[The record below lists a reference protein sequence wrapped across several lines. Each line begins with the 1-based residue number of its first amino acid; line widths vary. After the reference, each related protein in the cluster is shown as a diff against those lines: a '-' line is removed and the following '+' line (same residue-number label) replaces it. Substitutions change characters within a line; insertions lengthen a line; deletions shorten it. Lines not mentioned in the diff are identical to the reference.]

1 MQQPL
6 TNIGHVEGV
15 PAVGWNMPG
24 SNFSLVV
31 PKQTVLIVVREYN
44 NYATKVQQTYH
55 QVDKNA
61 IKLVLN
67 ANDLLVYCSPLWW
80 LIVVYNRCFI

>member
-15 PAVGWNMPG
+15 PVVGWNMPG

-55 QVDKNA
+55 QVDK
-61 IKLVLN
+61 ILLSLSSMPMICFVLVIFNVIIMLCGS
-67 ANDLLVYCSPLWW
+67 VC
-80 LIVVYNRCFI
+80 